1 MIAEII
7 CIVCIVLG
15 LIFFLG
21 TNIGLFRFPDFYTR
35 VHAAG
40 KGDTFS
46 TFLLLTG
53 IAVYQM
59 QSLEFEDVLVGLKI
73 LAIVLFIAVGSPTA
87 THIIMNAGYRAGVKH
102 WTREGEKEKEGRDD
116 LAD

>member
-46 TFLLLTG
+46 TFP
-53 IAVYQM
+53 A
-59 QSLEFEDVLVGLKI
+59 
-73 LAIVLFIAVGSPTA
+73 AC
-87 THIIMNAGYRAGVKH
+87 
-102 WTREGEKEKEGRDD
+102 TRV
-116 LAD
+116 

>member
-1 MIAEII
+1 MTIAAII
-7 CIVCIVLG
+7 CMVCIVLG

-53 IAVYQM
+53 FAVYQM
-59 QSLEFEDVLVGLKI
+59 QGREFDDVLVGLKI

-102 WTREGEKEKEGRDD
+102 WTRDDKREEGVDD